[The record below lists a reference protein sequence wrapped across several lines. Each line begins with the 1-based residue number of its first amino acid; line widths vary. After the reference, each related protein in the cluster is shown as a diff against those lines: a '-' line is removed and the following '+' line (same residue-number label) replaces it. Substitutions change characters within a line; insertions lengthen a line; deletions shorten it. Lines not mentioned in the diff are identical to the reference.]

1 MSRTKNKFQ
10 ITLDNEVKLEYND
23 IKVEVNQPNKTKGV
37 FHMGNHEITSKIR
50 EYKEYSAI
58 IKELEAVKDTIADEL
73 KAILTQA
80 GEDTMTVGDY
90 KMSYTDYSRRDID
103 KKALAADHS
112 ALYAKYLKESTY
124 KRFIVA

>member
-1 MSRTKNKFQ
+1 
-10 ITLDNEVKLEYND
+10 
-23 IKVEVNQPNKTKGV
+23 
-37 FHMGNHEITSKIR
+37 MGNHEITSKIR